1 MIYIIVKL
9 LCQDPINRFSSLVE
23 VREHFVKLRENIIQ
37 TPVILRQILGHPILP
52 HENFYRSDDTELF
65 PALNQKINF

>member
-9 LCQDPINRFSSLVE
+9 LCQDPINRFTSLME
-23 VREHFVKLRENIIQ
+23 VREHFVRLRENILQ

-52 HENFYRSDDTELF
+52 YENFYRSDDKELF
-65 PALNQKINF
+65 P